1 MTMYIFTPL
10 NMILFTHMLG
20 KGATDDGEEGHGHG
34 ESRKE
39 RSSTFVL
46 LQKRADL
53 VNKSETKFAIL
64 FKRLDEFFIKP
75 LLIRDYENRIVSLAD
90 LASHQQYQE
99 EGRSQRSDGKED
111 SLRPDQ
117 L

>member
-10 NMILFTHMLG
+10 NMVLFTHMLG
-20 KGATDDGEEGHGHG
+20 GGAADTEGDQEHGHG
-34 ESRKE
+34 GGRKE

-53 VNKSETKFAIL
+53 VNKSETKFAVL

-75 LLIRDYENRIVSLAD
+75 LLIRDYENRIVS
-90 LASHQQYQE
+90 SVN
-99 EGRSQRSDGKED
+99 SS
-111 SLRPDQ
+111 
-117 L
+117 